1 MCEWESHPHP
11 HRLRHTFARILLER
25 PGISVLDVA
34 ELMGDTEQMIRKH
47 YAAWIPGRQE
57 KLTQIL
63 KEAFSETPR
72 PGADNVIQMPA
83 KAIVE
88 K

>member
-1 MCEWESHPHP
+1 
-11 HRLRHTFARILLER
+11 
-25 PGISVLDVA
+25 VLDVA

-63 KEAFSETPR
+63 KEAFSETSR